1 MFLVIRRIGLL
12 AVLLVAFA
20 PCASVADDI
29 LKLAIGQGGG
39 WEQSVPDLGVKFG
52 FFGKRGIK
60 LDVLYTQGSGET
72 LQSVIS
78 GSVDLGHG
86 LSAHSVLGAYAKGAP
101 VRIIGTSLTGA
112 DDQIYYVI
120 ADSPVTSMK
129 DAGGRTIATSTTGSA
144 SHMYALGLAR
154 FFGVRLVP
162 QPTGNYASTL
172 TQVMTR
178 QVDIGFAAIPFALDA
193 VEVGRIRIIA
203 YGRDIPEFR
212 DQSSRTIT
220 ANAAALARK
229 RDVFARFILAYQDT
243 VDWFYSGPDAVKAY
257 VDYSGFAERFA
268 RRAAEEF
275 HPRAKV
281 EPSRVTGLDAIMADA
296 VRFKYLPAPLT
307 PAQLGEA
314 IQLLVPPRG

>member
-1 MFLVIRRIGLL
+1 MVSFATRGASIAAFLVACL
-12 AVLLVAFA
+12 ASPSPAEDL
-20 PCASVADDI
+20 

-39 WEQSVPDLGVKFG
+39 LEQSVPDLGVKFG
-52 FFGKRGIK
+52 FFAKHGIK

-101 VRIIGTSLTGA
+101 VRIIGTSFTSA

-120 ADSPVTSMK
+120 ADSPVKSMA

-144 SHMYALGLAR
+144 SHVYALGLAR
-154 FFGVRLVP
+154 FFGIKLVP

-178 QVDIGFAAIPFALDA
+178 QVDIGFAAAPFAFDA
-193 VEVGRIRIIA
+193 VEAGRIRVIA
-203 YGRDIPEFR
+203 YGRDIPEFA
-212 DQSSRTIT
+212 DQSFRTIT
-220 ANAAALARK
+220 ANAGALARR
-229 RDVFARFILAYQDT
+229 RDAFERFIRAYQDT
-243 VDWFYSGPDAVKAY
+243 VDWLYSGPDAIAAY
-257 VDYSGFAERFA
+257 AAYSGFAERFA
-268 RRAAEEF
+268 RRAPEF
-275 HPRAKV
+275 HPKATL

-296 VRFKYLPAPLT
+296 VTFKYLPAPLT

-314 IQLLVPPRG
+314 IQILVPPR